1 MSWNAVRWA
10 TDADVLSPIMKL
22 ILILLANKADDS
34 FSCYAIRTLMAES
47 CAGRSTVLRALK
59 DLQVN
64 GFLTGIAQFYESG
77 GRRSG
82 RYFLNHPD
90 APHPSGEIDER
101 I

>member
-22 ILILLANKADDS
+22 ILILLANKADDR
-34 FSCYAIRTLMAES
+34 FSCYSIRTLMAES
-47 CAGRSTVLRALK
+47 CAGRSTFLGALK
-59 DLQVN
+59 NLQVN
-64 GFLTGIAQFYESG
+64 GFVTRIAQFYESG

-82 RYFLNHPD
+82 RHFLNHPD
-90 APHPSGEIDER
+90 ASHPSGEIDER